1 MRRVGVQKWEMKMV
15 SLAKK
20 ERCLIKHILF
30 VIHVLCTLNVRY
42 NFTLR
47 NDMTKLE
54 IQTLLYI
61 RL

>member
-1 MRRVGVQKWEMKMV
+1 MV

-47 NDMTKLE
+47 NMTKLE
-54 IQTLLYI
+54 IDEKCFKWDGKKFDLLTI
-61 RL
+61 VWKS